1 MNEDRKEEG
10 LILNF
15 SVAENISAAKLESIT
30 KLGFLQKTVEINV
43 AKKYLN
49 DLSIKTPDVNQRCIN
64 LSGGNQQKV
73 ALAKWLYSDAEILRL
88 DEPTRGID
96 VGAKQ
101 EIYLIINELVK
112 QGKSVILVSSEM
124 PEVLALSDRII
135 VMHEGKIK
143 GEFDNKNKQV
153 KSEQILQ
160 CAIG

>member
-1 MNEDRKEEG
+1 M
-10 LILNF
+10 
-15 SVAENISAAKLESIT
+15 
-30 KLGFLQKTVEINV
+30 
-43 AKKYLN
+43 
-49 DLSIKTPDVNQRCIN
+49 SIKTPDVNQRCIN

-73 ALAKWLYSDAEILRL
+73 ALAKWLYSDAEILML

-143 GEFDNKNKQV
+143 GEFDNKIKQV
-153 KSEQILQ
+153 TSEQILH